1 MQTEFVNRKKI
12 HGNSWNMKNISKKKF
27 MVFGVKRSITYIV
40 DRKSLSITNSDL
52 FRTFVLGLNGQV
64 IEIGCETIRSA

>member
-1 MQTEFVNRKKI
+1 MNRKKI

-40 DRKSLSITNSDL
+40 DRKNLSITNNDL
-52 FRTFVLGLNGQV
+52 FKTFVLGLNGQV
-64 IEIGCETIRSA
+64 IEIGCERIRSA